1 MIPNMFS
8 ILALKITDV
17 VEFTCMN
24 QDKGCQVKLLK
35 KELLVHEV
43 DCLYTENI
51 PCPLIYCKKKV
62 SRYSIL
68 QHCTEQECVSVH
80 EEKLVLGVA
89 MSLKLDTDYWGI
101 IPLCITIEDSEDK
114 ILILTDRLKVGG
126 PLVFYVKLL
135 SMDRNKKYPV
145 ELKVSN
151 ISGTF
156 SRSYRGE
163 TASLEADVESVVE
176 DANAAEISLAPL
188 KKRYGADEEDEFAV
202 EISLTVFST

>member
-1 MIPNMFS
+1 MNPIMFS

-17 VEFTCMN
+17 LEFTCMN

-35 KELLVHEV
+35 NELLVHEV

-51 PCPLIYCKKKV
+51 PCPFVGCNVKV
-62 SRYSIL
+62 SRYNIL
-68 QHCTEQECVSVH
+68 QHWTEQECVQMYT
-80 EEKLVLGVA
+80 EEKLVLEVT

-101 IPLCITIEDSEDK
+101 IPQCITIEDSEDK
-114 ILILTDRLKVGG
+114 ILLLVDPLKEGG

-145 ELKVSN
+145 KLKVSN

-163 TASLEADVESVVE
+163 TASLEADVEESVVE
-176 DANAAEISLAPL
+176 DANADKIEV
-188 KKRYGADEEDEFAV
+188 K
-202 EISLTVFST
+202 ISLTVFST